1 MALYGFCCWTFFIWH
16 RYKKLSGLPSAAQS
30 LLKKNEEKMTGSLLF
45 DLMNQM
51 YAYTAE
57 DESPGSGE

>member
-16 RYKKLSGLPSAAQS
+16 RYKKLSGLSCS
-30 LLKKNEEKMTGSLLF
+30 TEFVEKNEEKMTGSLLF

-51 YAYTAE
+51 YAYIAE